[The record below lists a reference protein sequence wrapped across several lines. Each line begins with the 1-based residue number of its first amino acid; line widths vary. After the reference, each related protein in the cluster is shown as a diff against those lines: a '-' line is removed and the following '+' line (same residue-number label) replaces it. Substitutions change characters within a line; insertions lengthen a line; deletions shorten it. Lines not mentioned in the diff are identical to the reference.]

1 MSQNCFKRFRPNPTG
16 APAPPQVN
24 IQEPRFKRAHE
35 DENHDGNGSKRRSHE
50 TDRGWVATQHNQPQQ
65 QPGYQFASR
74 SQNNIE
80 DLLQEW

>member
-1 MSQNCFKRFRPNPTG
+1 MSQNCFKRFRSNPTG

-24 IQEPRFKRAHE
+24 SQEPRFKRAHE
-35 DENHDGNGSKRRSHE
+35 DEHHDGNGSKRRLYDIH
-50 TDRGWVATQHNQPQQ
+50 RGWVATQQSQPQQ
-65 QPGYQFASR
+65 SGYQFPSR